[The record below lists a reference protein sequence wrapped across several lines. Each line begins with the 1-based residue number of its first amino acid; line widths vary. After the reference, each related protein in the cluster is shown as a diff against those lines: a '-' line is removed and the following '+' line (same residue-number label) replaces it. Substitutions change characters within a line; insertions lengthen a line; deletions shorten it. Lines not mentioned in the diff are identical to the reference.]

1 MGHTG
6 TMTANDGDHVARGEQ
21 RGRREQGA
29 HGEQAPGEQSRCEQ
43 GTSHEGSIIL
53 AGTPIGNVA
62 DASPRLRELLATA
75 DVIAAEDTRKLRD
88 LTRRLQ
94 VEPAG
99 RIRSYHEHNEAARAE
114 ELVSEATAGA
124 TVLVVSDAGMPG
136 VSDPGYRVV
145 RAAQQAG
152 VAVTAV
158 PGPSAVL
165 TALALSGLPSDR
177 FTFEGFV
184 PRKPGERDRLL
195 AALATQER
203 TMVFFDSPRRAAATL
218 AAMAEAFGADRR
230 AAVCRELTK
239 THEQVRRGTLAEL
252 ARWATDGLLGEITVV
267 VAGAEE
273 LPADPADALQAVLS
287 RVEGGQRLKEAVNEV
302 AALTGAGKRELYQAA
317 LQARRLECPGR
328 RGPEAAGT
336 ERFSPAERHGPAPV
350 PQPPSPQPPQAPHH
364 R

>member
-1 MGHTG
+1 M
-6 TMTANDGDHVARGEQ
+6 
-21 RGRREQGA
+21 
-29 HGEQAPGEQSRCEQ
+29 
-43 GTSHEGSIIL
+43 
-53 AGTPIGNVA
+53 
-62 DASPRLRELLATA
+62 
-75 DVIAAEDTRKLRD
+75 
-88 LTRRLQ
+88 
-94 VEPAG
+94 
-99 RIRSYHEHNEAARAE
+99 
-114 ELVSEATAGA
+114 SEATAGA

-317 LQARRLECPGR
+317 LQARR
-328 RGPEAAGT
+328 
-336 ERFSPAERHGPAPV
+336 
-350 PQPPSPQPPQAPHH
+350 
-364 R
+364 

>member
-1 MGHTG
+1 M
-6 TMTANDGDHVARGEQ
+6 
-21 RGRREQGA
+21 
-29 HGEQAPGEQSRCEQ
+29 
-43 GTSHEGSIIL
+43 
-53 AGTPIGNVA
+53 
-62 DASPRLRELLATA
+62 
-75 DVIAAEDTRKLRD
+75 
-88 LTRRLQ
+88 
-94 VEPAG
+94 
-99 RIRSYHEHNEAARAE
+99 
-114 ELVSEATAGA
+114 SEATAGA

-252 ARWATDGLLGEITVV
+252 ARWAADGLLGEITVV

-317 LQARRLECPGR
+317 LQARR
-328 RGPEAAGT
+328 
-336 ERFSPAERHGPAPV
+336 
-350 PQPPSPQPPQAPHH
+350 
-364 R
+364 